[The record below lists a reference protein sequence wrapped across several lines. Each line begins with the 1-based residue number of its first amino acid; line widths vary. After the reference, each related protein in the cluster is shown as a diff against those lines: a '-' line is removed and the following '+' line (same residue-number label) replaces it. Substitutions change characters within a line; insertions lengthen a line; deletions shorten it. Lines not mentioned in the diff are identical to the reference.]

1 MTSRIHPR
9 RALKTACLLLM
20 GLFLLL
26 PGCTEGPQ
34 RDAGTRQAIL
44 IMLDAARPDRF
55 SCYGYAR
62 ETTPHMDA
70 LAARGLI
77 FQNHFAQATYTRAS
91 LPTLFYSRYFA
102 KSMFPS
108 SSAIPL
114 TEPDDLFRIPDA
126 QTISLVRELS
136 ANGIRSSVIS
146 AHPWIKKGTDFADDF
161 DDLHDLSGEAP
172 PGRIHPN
179 AAMLVDDAIDWLGDN
194 IDQDYFMYMH
204 MMDTHTPHFFDAD
217 AQAYF
222 GSETYTGDRFEPMG
236 NPKLIERPLFRD
248 DKRYLDALYDG
259 SMLYNDRELG
269 RLFDYLAE
277 QGRLDDTLILIT
289 ADHGE
294 HLMEVTGR
302 YGHQGDWYDAVAR
315 IPLIV
320 HYPRK
325 LAHANVNR
333 PTEGVDILP
342 TVLSLL
348 DIPLPAGKATDGID
362 LVPYVGGEAG
372 AKPYVMARQSIRSA
386 RHKAIFAD
394 PDAVLLAAEAPD
406 VSDLTGQL
414 FDLGEDKL
422 ETHDLWERDPDTVRA
437 LLDAYR
443 EAMRPRFA
451 RYQSAVRFTQPKVP
465 FALGTDYAKITA
477 EARVVHRSPHEADC
491 EGDESGLSWLR
502 SKHKS
507 KHWLLGRPGAETCEI
522 EVAVPN
528 GEYRLSARVMGRG
541 MMSVAGADTVFAV
554 SGIDFDH
561 TQYSNLRETHIGYI
575 TVTDDVFSARL
586 DVQTD
591 SEGFFLRILGFSPIG
606 ADEDIAADQAMDEA
620 RIERLRSLGYVD

>member
-1 MTSRIHPR
+1 MSFRIPPR
-9 RALKTACLLLM
+9 RILKTVCVLLM
-20 GLFLLL
+20 GLFPLISCSD
-26 PGCTEGPQ
+26 GSKRESG
-34 RDAGTRQAIL
+34 ARQSIF

-62 ETTPHMDA
+62 ETTPRMDA
-70 LAARGLI
+70 LAASGLI

-108 SSAIPL
+108 SAAIPL

-126 QTISLVRELS
+126 QTISLVGELS
-136 ANGIRSSVIS
+136 ADGIHSVVIS

-161 DDLHDLSGEAP
+161 DVLHDLSGEAP

-179 AAMLVDDAIDWLGDN
+179 AEMLVDDAIDWLGDN
-194 IDQDYFMYMH
+194 IDQDYFMYLH

-217 AQAYF
+217 AQAYY
-222 GSETYTGDRFEPMG
+222 GAEPYTGSRFEPMG
-236 NPKLIERPLFRD
+236 NPKRIEQPLYRD
-248 DKRYLDALYDG
+248 DIRYLDALYDG
-259 SMLYNDRELG
+259 SLLYNDRELG

-302 YGHQGDWYDAVAR
+302 YGHEGDWYDAVAR

-320 HYPRK
+320 HYPKK
-325 LAHANVNR
+325 LAHASVNR
-333 PTEGVDILP
+333 PTEGVDVLP
-342 TVLSLL
+342 TMLALL
-348 DIPLPAGKATDGID
+348 DVPVPADKITDGID
-362 LVPYVGGEAG
+362 LLPYVRGEAG

-386 RHKAIFAD
+386 QHKAIFAD

-422 ETHDLWERDPDTVRA
+422 ETHNLWERDPETVRA

-443 EAMRPRFA
+443 EAMMPRYA

-465 FALGTDYAKITA
+465 FALGTDFAKITA
-477 EARVVHRSPHEADC
+477 EARVVHRSPHDGDC

-528 GEYRLSARVMGRG
+528 GEYRLSARIMGCG
-541 MMSVAGADTVFAV
+541 MMAVAGADTVFEV
-554 SGIDFDH
+554 SGIDFDPK
-561 TQYSNLRETHIGYI
+561 QYAGLRETHIGYI
-575 TVTDDVFSARL
+575 AVTNDVFRARL
-586 DVQTD
+586 DVPAD
-591 SEGFFLRILGFSPIG
+591 AEGFFLRILGFSPIG
-606 ADEDIAADQAMDEA
+606 ADEDIAADQAMDEE

>member
-1 MTSRIHPR
+1 MSIRIHPR
-9 RALKTACLLLM
+9 RTLKTICLLLM
-20 GLFLLL
+20 GLLLL
-26 PGCTEGPQ
+26 SGCSDGPK
-34 RDAGTRQAIL
+34 RETGTRQAIF

-70 LAARGLI
+70 LAASGLI

-126 QTISLVRELS
+126 QTISLVGALS
-136 ANGIRSSVIS
+136 GDGIHSVVVS

-161 DDLHDLSGEAP
+161 DVLHDLSDEAP
-172 PGRIHPN
+172 TGRIHPN
-179 AAMLVDDAIDWLGDN
+179 AAMLVNDAIDWLGDN
-194 IDQDYFMYMH
+194 IDQDYFMYLH

-222 GSETYTGDRFEPMG
+222 GAETYTGNRFEPLG
-236 NPKLIERPLFRD
+236 NPKQIANPLNRD

-259 SMLYNDRELG
+259 SLLYNDRELG
-269 RLFDYLAE
+269 RLFDYLEE

-315 IPLIV
+315 IPLII

-325 LAHANVNR
+325 LAHSSVNR

-342 TVLSLL
+342 TMLTLL
-348 DIPLPAGKATDGID
+348 DVPVLAGKATDGID
-362 LVPYVGGEAG
+362 LLPYVRGEAG

-394 PDAVLLAAEAPD
+394 PDAVLLAAAAPD
-406 VSDLTGQL
+406 VSDLKGQL
-414 FDLGEDKL
+414 FDINEDKL

-443 EAMRPRFA
+443 EAMLPRYA

-477 EARVVHRSPHEADC
+477 EAYVVLRSPHEGDC

-528 GEYRLSARVMGRG
+528 GEYRLSARVMGLG
-541 MMSVAGADTVFAV
+541 MMAVAGVDTVYEV
-554 SGIDFDH
+554 SGIDFDPA
-561 TQYSNLRETHIGYI
+561 QYTGLRETHIGYI
-575 TVTDDVFSARL
+575 TVTNDVFRARL
-586 DVQTD
+586 DVPAD
-591 SEGFFLRILGFSPIG
+591 SEGFFLRILGFSPGG
-606 ADEDIAADQAMDEA
+606 ADEDIAADQAMDAE

>member
-1 MTSRIHPR
+1 MSNRINLR
-9 RALKTACLLLM
+9 RVVMIVGFMLTGLLL
-20 GLFLLL
+20 LA
-26 PGCTEGPQ
+26 GCGDGSKRE
-34 RDAGTRQAIL
+34 AGTRQAIV

-55 SCYGYAR
+55 SCYGYGR

-70 LAARGLI
+70 LAAKGLL
-77 FQNHFAQATYTRAS
+77 FQNHFAQATHTRAS

-126 QTISLVRELS
+126 QTLSLAGELS
-136 ANGIRSSVIS
+136 DGGMLSAVIS
-146 AHPWIKKGTDFADDF
+146 AHPWIKKGTAFADDF
-161 DDLHDLSGEAP
+161 DELHDLANEAP

-179 AAMLVDDAIDWLGDN
+179 AETLVDYTIDWLGDKL
-194 IDQDYFMYMH
+194 DRDYFIYLH
-204 MMDTHTPHFFDAD
+204 MMDTHTPHFLDAD

-222 GSETYTGDRFEPMG
+222 GSDTYSGSRFEPLG
-236 NPKLIERPLFRD
+236 NPRRIDLPLNRD

-315 IPLIV
+315 IPMIV
-320 HYPRK
+320 HYPKK
-325 LAHANVNR
+325 LAPGVVNR
-333 PTEGVDILP
+333 PSEGVDVLP
-342 TVLSLL
+342 TMLSLL
-348 DIPLPAGKATDGID
+348 DLPVPEGKTTDGID
-362 LVPYVGGEAG
+362 LLPYAGGEAG

-386 RHKAIFAD
+386 QHKCIFAD
-394 PDAVLLAAEAPD
+394 PDGVLLAAEAPD
-406 VSDLTGQL
+406 VSGLTGQL
-414 FDLGEDKL
+414 FDIREDKL
-422 ETHDLWERDPDTVRA
+422 ETHNLWERDPDTVRQ

-443 EAMRPRFA
+443 EAMMPRFA
-451 RYQSAVRFTQPKVP
+451 RFQSSVRFTQPKVP
-465 FALGTDYAKITA
+465 FALGTDHAKITA
-477 EARVVHRSPHEADC
+477 DARVVHRSPHDGDC
-491 EGDESGLSWLR
+491 DGDDSGLSWLR
-502 SKHKS
+502 SEHKS
-507 KHWLLGRPGAETCEI
+507 KHWLLGRPAAESCEI
-522 EVAVPN
+522 EIAVPN

-541 MMSVAGADTVFAV
+541 LMSVAGADTVFEV
-554 SGIDFDH
+554 SGIDFDPK
-561 TQYSNLRETHIGYI
+561 QYTALRETHIGYI
-575 TVTDDVFSARL
+575 TVTEDVFRARL
-586 DVQTD
+586 DVPAD
-591 SEGFFLRILGFSPIG
+591 SEGFFMRILGFSPIG
-606 ADEDIAADQAMDEA
+606 ADEDIAADQALDET